1 MIVKNIS
8 KSKWKN
14 DDDKNHGSNCDDN
27 DNNAN
32 ANDNNTNA
40 TTTINNNLKKSVN
53 QLWLHIICGKWLK
66 SNNQRT
72 QGKM

>member
-14 DDDKNHGSNCDDN
+14 DGDKNHDSNCDDN
-27 DNNAN
+27 DNNTN

-40 TTTINNNLKKSVN
+40 TTSINNN
-53 QLWLHIICGKWLK
+53 
-66 SNNQRT
+66 
-72 QGKM
+72 